1 MLMSNVQASSM
12 RHAELEMSVNSQMS
26 KLKNLTDGC
35 DRLETLLRIH
45 NLSVSKYRELEDI
58 GFGLPKLRI
67 FQDTIHEV
75 ARANKISN
83 YLAFEKF
90 LNEILKNHEPKSGH
104 ERRIHSLKS
113 EIEKKKS
120 DLIVLTTALGSKKEV
135 AKVLGQLFYIGLQ
148 DKQI

>member
-1 MLMSNVQASSM
+1 MT
-12 RHAELEMSVNSQMS
+12 RISQ
-26 KLKNLTDGC
+26 G
-35 DRLETLLRIH
+35 
-45 NLSVSKYRELEDI
+45 SVSNITTEWKTDLGYPEPDDLRDLEDI
-58 GFGLPKLRI
+58 GFGLPQLRI

-104 ERRIHSLKS
+104 ERRIHSLTS